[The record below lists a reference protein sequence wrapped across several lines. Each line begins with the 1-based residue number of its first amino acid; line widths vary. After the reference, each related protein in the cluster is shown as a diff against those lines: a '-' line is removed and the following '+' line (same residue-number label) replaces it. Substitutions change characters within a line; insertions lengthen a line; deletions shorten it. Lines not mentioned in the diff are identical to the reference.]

1 MPLPQHQEYTD
12 LADNAEMFLTTG
24 KVRQTLDAFYI
35 IEAAQRRIRA
45 VQAVGCL
52 LAPQIGDTVLLA
64 EDTEERAYIVAVLT
78 RDAAKPAQI
87 NLPADTVLAAPNGS
101 LLLCAHKQLTLDA
114 PELFLQADK
123 GIAEIKET
131 QFTAD
136 TVTLSISQLRAVW
149 SAVESRAERVVQRI
163 SRLYRRIG
171 MEDSQL
177 EELHCT
183 VDKTCAID
191 AKEVR
196 IEAEERLRLDGDR
209 VELG

>member
-1 MPLPQHQEYTD
+1 
-12 LADNAEMFLTTG
+12 MFFVTG
-24 KVRQTLDAFYI
+24 KVRQTLDTLHI

-52 LAPQIGDTVLLA
+52 LAPQVGDTVLLA
-64 EDTEERAYIVAVLT
+64 ESAEEQAYIIAVLA
-78 RDAAKPAQI
+78 RDAAKAAQI
-87 NLPADTVLAAPNGS
+87 NLPADTVIAAHNGS

-123 GIAEIKET
+123 GIAEIRET

-136 TVTLSISQLRAVW
+136 TVSLSISRLRAVW
-149 SAVESRAERVVQRI
+149 SAVESRAGRVVQRV

-177 EELHCT
+177 EEMHCT
-183 VDKTCAID
+183 VEKTCAIN